1 MSSRFLRS
9 CVAQLCEAWQQDSTI
24 SVKKE
29 NLEAGGKRFY
39 MILISDVAH
48 LSGQFQDC
56 HINEESLEL
65 EGSSKNDRS
74 LKIRRVVGMSAKF

>member
-1 MSSRFLRS
+1 
-9 CVAQLCEAWQQDSTI
+9 
-24 SVKKE
+24 
-29 NLEAGGKRFY
+29 